1 MKILVAED
9 DPIALGFLE
18 LSLVKWGYEVEIVVD
33 GLSALAA
40 LKRPDAPK
48 LAILDWM
55 MPQMAGI
62 DVCKEIRKNSDNDH
76 GYTYIILLTVK
87 SSLYDMV
94 DGISAGA
101 DDYIIKPFI
110 PQDLKVRLDAGRRI
124 VELQEKLLESKRVLI
139 SSSSNDIG
147 TRTWNRDKIISLV
160 QAELNRSKRKGRSQ
174 SIALLKVD
182 NYHELLSTIGPKE
195 LDDFLCNSIN
205 LIQKTVRSYDSI
217 GRYSDDE
224 FLILFPETV
233 CDEMPGIIDRV
244 YKTVHE
250 IELSHSCG
258 KFPLSITIGVVTCK
272 GDIAEEKLIAEVNAA
287 ITKVPLEGAI
297 RAHFAV
303 VQ

>member
-1 MKILVAED
+1 
-9 DPIALGFLE
+9 
-18 LSLVKWGYEVEIVVD
+18 
-33 GLSALAA
+33 
-40 LKRPDAPK
+40 
-48 LAILDWM
+48 
-55 MPQMAGI
+55 
-62 DVCKEIRKNSDNDH
+62 
-76 GYTYIILLTVK
+76 
-87 SSLYDMV
+87 
-94 DGISAGA
+94 
-101 DDYIIKPFI
+101 
-110 PQDLKVRLDAGRRI
+110 
-124 VELQEKLLESKRVLI
+124 
-139 SSSSNDIG
+139 
-147 TRTWNRDKIISLV
+147 
-160 QAELNRSKRKGRSQ
+160 
-174 SIALLKVD
+174 
-182 NYHELLSTIGPKE
+182 